1 MRGKQAIKRDI
12 IPDPKFQNAE
22 IAKFINYVMRRGKKS
37 TAQRIVYEA
46 LDLIGEKTQKNP
58 IEVFETA
65 IKNVAPT
72 LEVKGRRIG
81 GANYQIPIQV
91 KTERR
96 FLLACRWII
105 DSSRERK
112 GKPMQ
117 EKLAQELMDAAKKEG
132 QVVVY
137 LAAMKRY
144 RQISR
149 RSFPR
154 SKSSR

>member
-1 MRGKQAIKRDI
+1 MRGKQAPKREI
-12 IPDPKFQNAE
+12 VPDPKFQNVE
-22 IAKFINYVMRRGKKS
+22 VAKFINYVMRRGKKS
-37 TAQRIVYEA
+37 TAQRIVYQSFDVIA
-46 LDLIGEKTQKNP
+46 DKTKKSP
-58 IEVFETA
+58 LEIFETA

-91 KTERR
+91 KAERR

-105 DSSRERK
+105 AASKERK

-132 QVVVY
+132 S
-137 LAAMKRY
+137 AMKKREAVQKMAEAN
-144 RQISR
+144 RAFAHFAR
-149 RSFPR
+149 
-154 SKSSR
+154 